1 MLGGSVVLA
10 IAAVASLLAALRAAL
25 RLRPPS
31 WPALMGCCAT
41 LAYALA
47 VRPWQLRWGAR
58 SEELDKELPG
68 DELLPEGGTRILHA
82 VTINASPEEVWPWVA
97 QIGQDRGGFYSYE
110 WLENLAGCEMRN
122 AEDIH
127 EEWQHREIGETVFLH
142 PTGGLEVILFEPGR
156 ALGLRN
162 WGTLVVEPD
171 GRGRTR
177 LLVRGAIPR
186 GPFAAAYAVLMEIP
200 HFIMERRMLL
210 GIKERAERAGGV
222 PREGTSRAT
231 SDVG

>member
-10 IAAVASLLAALRAAL
+10 IGAAASFVASLRAVL

-31 WPALMGCCAT
+31 LPALAGCCAT
-41 LAYALA
+41 LAYAIA
-47 VRPWQLRWGAR
+47 IRPRHLHWGAR
-58 SEELDKELPG
+58 SEELDKHLPG
-68 DELLPEGGTRILHA
+68 DELLPVGGTRILHA
-82 VTINASPEEVWPWVA
+82 VTINASPEDVWPWVA

-142 PTGGLEVILFEPGR
+142 PTGGLEVTVFEPGR

-177 LLVRGAIPR
+177 LLVRGVIPP
-186 GPFAAAYAVLMEIP
+186 GHFAAAYAVLMEAP

-210 GIKERAERAGGV
+210 GIKERAERAGRV
-222 PREGTSRAT
+222 PREGASRAT